1 MKEKRILKR
10 ILKGKIDI
18 MKNTDRLLIEKLGI
32 QKVVLD
38 LISESEK
45 KVSIYFEELED
56 IKEYNQ
62 YKVLSALQKCRVQDS
77 HFAWNTGRSR
87 SEERRVGKEC
97 RSRWSPYH

>member
-1 MKEKRILKR
+1 
-10 ILKGKIDI
+10 

-56 IKEYNQ
+56 MKK
-62 YKVLSALQKCRVQDS
+62 YKD
-77 HFAWNTGRSR
+77 
-87 SEERRVGKEC
+87 RRAHV
-97 RSRWSPYH
+97 